1 MKTLTPV
8 SWTEGMFLKPHHFQQ
23 ADLYQDARL
32 GFHLRAMSP
41 FHWGVGKLRVDM
53 EALDNMLF
61 RVAVCETVMPD
72 GLVIRFPEDAII
84 EERSFQDEFPPSA
97 NALDVYLTTRAVGA
111 DGSGAE
117 RFGRETEARRDL
129 LMRDNEAMVEIL
141 VPRAQLL
148 FATGPAD
155 ERLAGLEWLKVAQ
168 VRRTGRTAPRFELSP
183 HYVPPAIALQAGPA
197 LRRAV
202 NEVLERLSAA
212 SRTFGQ
218 FRRERGPEALGYGVG
233 DFEQLL
239 ARQVINQHIPPLQM
253 ALANEAGTHP
263 YPVYAWLASLHGALT
278 SYFPEEEAWSF
289 PPYDHTDLGACF
301 GTLAERIRAL
311 LERLLP
317 VHYMELPLVREDFQF
332 STPLE
337 ESIFARGSVW
347 VLALHGGSGEEA
359 LRKRI
364 ETKAK
369 VTSIADMPKLVNFAD
384 SGVPLRFLPQP
395 PAEIPRYAGWF
406 YFQLD
411 TTDSR
416 WRRIKDAGT
425 FAFHLVDAEPDVEGR
440 LFVVLAE
447 RERGRR

>member
-1 MKTLTPV
+1 MKTLTPI

-32 GFHLRAMSP
+32 GFHLRALSP
-41 FHWGVGKLRVDM
+41 FHWGVARLRVDL

-61 RVAVCETVMPD
+61 RVLACEAVMPD
-72 GLVIRFPEDAII
+72 GLALRYPEDAAV
-84 EERSFQDEFPPSA
+84 EERSFQDEFPAAA
-97 NALDVYLTTRAVGA
+97 NALEVYLAIRSLGA
-111 DGSGAE
+111 DSGGAE
-117 RFGRETEARRDL
+117 RFARETETRRDL
-129 LMRDNEAMVEIL
+129 LMRENEAAVEVL

-155 ERLAGLEWLKVAQ
+155 DRLAGLEWIKVAQ

-183 HYVPPAIALQAGPA
+183 HYVPPALTLQAGPA
-197 LRRAV
+197 LVRAV
-202 NEVLERLSAA
+202 NEVLERLCAA

-218 FRRERGPEALGYGVG
+218 FRRERGPEAMGYGVG

-239 ARQVINQHIPPLQM
+239 ARQVINQYIPALQS
-253 ALANEAGTHP
+253 ALANEVAAHP
-263 YPVYAWLASLHGALT
+263 YPVYGHLASLYGALT

-289 PPYDHTDLGACF
+289 PPYDHTDLGGCF
-301 GTLAERIRAL
+301 GALAERIRAL

-317 VHYMELPLVREDFQF
+317 VHYVELPLTREDFLF
-332 STPLE
+332 STAID
-337 ESIFARGSVW
+337 ESLFARASVW
-347 VLALHGGSGEEA
+347 VLALHGGAGEES

-384 SGVPLRFLPQP
+384 SGVPLRLLPQP
-395 PAEIPRYAGWF
+395 PAEIPRYAGWS

-411 TTDSR
+411 TQDSR
-416 WRRIKDAGT
+416 WRRIKDAST
-425 FAFHLVDAEPDVEGR
+425 FAFHLVDAEADVEGR
-440 LFVVLAE
+440 LFAVLSE
-447 RERGRR
+447 KERGRR